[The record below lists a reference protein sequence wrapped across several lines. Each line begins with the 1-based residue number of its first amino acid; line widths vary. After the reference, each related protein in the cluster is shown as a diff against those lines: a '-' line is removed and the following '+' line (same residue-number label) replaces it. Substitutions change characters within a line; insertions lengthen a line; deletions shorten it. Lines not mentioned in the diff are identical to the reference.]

1 MLAYA
6 HWRYLV
12 EVGLHGGHQHQP
24 FQPSLEYYQGLR
36 QCFLKG
42 LDVMEPAIM
51 ILVPYDG

>member
-51 ILVPYDG
+51 ILVPHDG